1 MSTSRQDRAVK
12 KRAPAKEAPPGA
24 PVIVEQDTDDDEMP
38 KIQITRRN
46 LAFGITFVV
55 AFLLFVYFGLPKL
68 SGIND
73 TWQQVERGKPIWLII
88 ALLFTVGS
96 FYGYV
101 LLFKGVYLRAG
112 LHLTVNESYQITM
125 AGLAATRLFAAGG
138 AGGIALT
145 AWALRRAG
153 MSKREV
159 ADNSV
164 TFLVLMYAVYMIA
177 MIVFGLGLYFGLF
190 PGPAPWGVTVV
201 PAIFA
206 AITIAFALLIALTPT
221 DLQKRLEGYGNSGGR
236 FASTIQRLANLP
248 AALSSGIRGAIS
260 HLRDRDP
267 ALLGA
272 FLFWALNIGCLW
284 ASFRAFGA
292 SPPIAILVMGFFVGM
307 VANLLPLPGGVGG
320 VDGGMIGAL
329 LAFDDIDRGTVVVAV
344 LTYRAFAFYLPTM
357 PGALA
362 YFQLRKTV
370 ADWKQPGNLPA
381 DRGGAVKGSPA
392 GAQAG

>member
-1 MSTSRQDRAVK
+1 LTAAPK
-12 KRAPAKEAPPGA
+12 KKDE
-24 PVIVEQDTDDDEMP
+24 VVVEEVRDDDEMP
-38 KIQITRRN
+38 RVTITRRN
-46 LAFGITFVV
+46 LAFGIVFVV
-55 AFLLFVYFGLPKL
+55 SVMLFIYFALPKI
-68 SGIND
+68 SGIDD
-73 TWQQVERGKPIWLII
+73 TWEQVEKGEPIWLLI
-88 ALLFTVGS
+88 ALVFTVGS
-96 FYGYV
+96 FGGYV

-112 LHLTVNESYQITM
+112 LRLSVNESYQITM

-153 MSKREV
+153 MERREV

-177 MIVFGLGLYFGLF
+177 MIVCGLGLYFGLF

-206 AITIAFALLIALTPT
+206 AITIVLALLISLTPT
-221 DLQKRLEGYGNSGGR
+221 DLQARLEGYSQRGGR
-236 FASTIQRLANLP
+236 FAETIQRLANLP

-260 HLRDRDP
+260 HVREGDP

-272 FLFWALNIGCLW
+272 ILFWALNIGCLW
-284 ASFRAFGA
+284 ASFKAFHA

-329 LAFDDIDRGTVVVAV
+329 LAFGEVNRGTVVVAV
-344 LTYRAFAFYLPTM
+344 LTYRAFAFYLPTI
-357 PGALA
+357 PGAVA

-370 ADWKQPGNLPA
+370 AAWRDPGPQPA
-381 DRGGAVKGSPA
+381 DRRPLSAAEAARASS
-392 GAQAG
+392 